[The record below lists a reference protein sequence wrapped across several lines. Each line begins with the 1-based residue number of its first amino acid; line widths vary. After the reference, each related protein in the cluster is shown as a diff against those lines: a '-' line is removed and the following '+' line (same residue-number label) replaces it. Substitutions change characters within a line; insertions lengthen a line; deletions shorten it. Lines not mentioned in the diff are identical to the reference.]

1 MIAVTNIRQLITMA
15 GPAHPRTGEEL
26 RQIGLVED
34 ACLLVGDDGR
44 IRAAGPRAGV
54 PVPADAQVV
63 DAGGMVVM
71 PGFVDAHTHPVFA
84 GQRADEFE
92 LRASG
97 HTYQE
102 IAAKGGGIRS
112 TVRQTRAATADQLLA
127 IASRY
132 AFWFLRGGT
141 TTIEAKSGYGL
152 TLDDEVKML
161 RCIRR
166 LGETT
171 GLRCV
176 PTFLGAHEIPD
187 EFRGRR
193 REYGDLIIH
202 QMLPAITRE
211 RLAEYCDVFCEP
223 DIFDIEESRRVLMA
237 ARSFGLGLRMHADQ
251 LSDSDGSLL
260 AAELRVQTADHLEN
274 ADRFALQ
281 ALQHAGVQ
289 PVLLPASVYALGSR
303 LYPDARG
310 MIETGL
316 AIVLAT
322 DFNPGTSP
330 TTSMPFAMSLAVTQM
345 KMTPAEALSAATI
358 NAAHSLGRGAEIGS
372 LEPGKLADFVIYEA
386 RDWREIVYWVGVP
399 LTRCV
404 YAGGKLVFAGGPGAR
419 EHMTEARASAPPPRS
434 S

>member
-1 MIAVTNIRQLITMA
+1 M
-15 GPAHPRTGEEL
+15 
-26 RQIGLVED
+26 
-34 ACLLVGDDGR
+34 
-44 IRAAGPRAGV
+44 
-54 PVPADAQVV
+54 
-63 DAGGMVVM
+63 
-71 PGFVDAHTHPVFA
+71 
-84 GQRADEFE
+84 
-92 LRASG
+92 
-97 HTYQE
+97 
-102 IAAKGGGIRS
+102 
-112 TVRQTRAATADQLLA
+112 
-127 IASRY
+127 
-132 AFWFLRGGT
+132 RGGT

-152 TLDDEVKML
+152 TLEDELKLL

-193 REYGDLIIH
+193 REYSDLIIH

-237 ARSFGLGLRMHADQ
+237 ARSFGLGLRMHVDQ

-274 ADRFALQ
+274 ADRFSLQ
-281 ALQHAGVQ
+281 ALQRSGVQ
-289 PVLLPASVYALGSR
+289 PVVLPASVYALGSQ

-330 TTSMPFAMSLAVTQM
+330 TTSMPLAMSLAITQM

-372 LEPGKLADFVIYEA
+372 LEPGKFADFVIYEA

-404 YAGGKLVFAGGPGAR
+404 YAGGKMVFSTGPGTR
-419 EHMTEARASAPPPRS
+419 EHMAESRVSAPPPI
-434 S
+434 

>member
-1 MIAVTNIRQLITMA
+1 MIAITNIRQLITMA
-15 GPAHPRTGEEL
+15 GPAHPRTGGEL
-26 RQIGLVED
+26 RDIGLVED
-34 ACLLVGDDGR
+34 ACLLVGEDGR
-44 IRAAGPRAGV
+44 ILAAGPRAGV
-54 PVPADAQVV
+54 SIPPEAQVV
-63 DAGGMVVM
+63 DAGGMVVL

-92 LRASG
+92 MRAEGS
-97 HTYQE
+97 TYQD

-112 TVRQTRAATADQLLA
+112 TVRLTRAATPDQLLA

-152 TLDDEVKML
+152 TLEDELKLL

-166 LGETT
+166 VSEST

-193 REYGDLIIH
+193 REYGDLVIH
-202 QMLPAITRE
+202 QMLPAVTRE

-223 DIFDIEESRRVLMA
+223 DIFDLEESRRVMLA
-237 ARSFGLGLRMHADQ
+237 ARSFGLGLRMHVDQ

-274 ADRFALQ
+274 ADRFSLQ
-281 ALQHAGVQ
+281 ALQRAGVQ
-289 PVLLPASVYALGSR
+289 PVVLPASVYALGSQ

-330 TTSMPFAMSLAVTQM
+330 TTSMPFAMSLAITQM

-358 NAAHSLGRGAEIGS
+358 NAAHSLGRGSDLGS
-372 LEPGKLADFVIYEA
+372 LEPTKLADFVIYEA

-399 LTRCV
+399 LARSV
-404 YAGGKLVFAGGPGAR
+404 YIGGHLVFQASLLRNPDRFDVHEFQNSVGP
-419 EHMTEARASAPPPRS
+419 
-434 S
+434 